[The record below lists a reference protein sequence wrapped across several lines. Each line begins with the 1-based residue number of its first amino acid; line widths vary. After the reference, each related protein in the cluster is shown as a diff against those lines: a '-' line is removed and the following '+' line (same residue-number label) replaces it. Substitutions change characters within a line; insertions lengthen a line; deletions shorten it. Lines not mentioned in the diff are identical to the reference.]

1 MVNKERLV
9 ELLGNKFYITGKESH
24 IYYCGKSM
32 SFIVWSRDDL
42 VAAETIPQLLGLAYC
57 ELDKEI
63 FDEMFEKLDDSIFE
77 IDFKKMTEILFSL
90 GLRGGKDENGNFQI
104 ISCKATIHKNNFI
117 HVIRK
122 EPIYA
127 DSLVYSGEALYNDVL
142 EASKNWN
149 NEE

>member
-9 ELLGNKFYITGKESH
+9 ELLGKDFSIGVEGDIFYDVEKKCIWLNK
-24 IYYCGKSM
+24 
-32 SFIVWSRDDL
+32 DL
-42 VAAETIPQLLGLAYC
+42 ERINTLPQLLGVIADDLSNVEIY
-57 ELDKEI
+57 DKVFEEI
-63 FDEMFEKLDDSIFE
+63 DDSIFE
-77 IDFKKMTEILFSL
+77 IDFKKMTEILSSL